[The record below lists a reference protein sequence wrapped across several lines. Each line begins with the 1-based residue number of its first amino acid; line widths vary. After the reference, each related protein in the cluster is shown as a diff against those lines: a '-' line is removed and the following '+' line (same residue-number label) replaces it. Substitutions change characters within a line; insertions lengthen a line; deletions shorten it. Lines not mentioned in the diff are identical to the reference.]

1 MILNVIFEYFKN
13 IFIFSKFFFYFLVQI
28 SGTDET
34 TGQQLITE
42 NEIKRIFA
50 VSKSRGNFAA
60 LLVQQL
66 YARHE
71 RIISNVMGTRGK
83 RQLSPRRMA
92 VVKRLS
98 FNMYPPPNEREE
110 ELIWKKECVKAIDSK
125 NRKVRISIGGGG
137 GGGNS
142 NNNNSNN
149 MLVTPSSSQPSC
161 SATTSPNYSQ
171 YMTGGNLTTSSS
183 TPILQSQSSLNAG
196 SPSLSQ
202 QQQQMRSQITPP
214 HLQHQTSTSSL
225 LNQHMS
231 NTSSSSPTKQLHD
244 YLEKK

>member
-1 MILNVIFEYFKN
+1 M
-13 IFIFSKFFFYFLVQI
+13 QI

-137 GGGNS
+137 GGGSNS
-142 NNNNSNN
+142 GNNNNSSN
-149 MLVTPSSSQPSC
+149 LAATPSSSQPSA

-171 YMTGGNLTTSSS
+171 YMGNMTASS
-183 TPILQSQSSLNAG
+183 TPLIQSHSSLLA
-196 SPSLSQ
+196 SPNQL
-202 QQQQMRSQITPP
+202 RSQMSTPP
-214 HLQHQTSTSSL
+214 HQLQQQTSTSSVSAIL
-225 LNQHMS
+225 TSAINSSNTTGNNNSSTIPTNTANMS
-231 NTSSSSPTKQLHD
+231 NTPSSSPSKQLLD
-244 YLEKK
+244 YIEKK

>member
-1 MILNVIFEYFKN
+1 M
-13 IFIFSKFFFYFLVQI
+13 QI

-137 GGGNS
+137 GSANNNNS
-142 NNNNSNN
+142 NNNNSNSN
-149 MLVTPSSSQPSC
+149 SNNNLAGTPSSSQQSA
-161 SATTSPNYSQ
+161 SATTSPNYAH
-171 YMTGGNLTTSSS
+171 YMGNLTGSS
-183 TPILQSQSSLNAG
+183 TPLIQSHSSLLA
-196 SPSLSQ
+196 SPNQL
-202 QQQQMRSQITPP
+202 RSQMSTPP
-214 HLQHQTSTSSL
+214 HQLQQQTSTSSVSAIVAL
-225 LNQHMS
+225 GS
-231 NTSSSSPTKQLHD
+231 NNSNNSSIIPNTTNMNIAPSSSPTKQLHD
-244 YLEKK
+244 YVEKK

>member
-1 MILNVIFEYFKN
+1 M
-13 IFIFSKFFFYFLVQI
+13 QI

-137 GGGNS
+137 GSSSLNS
-142 NNNNSNN
+142 NLGNIT
-149 MLVTPSSSQPSC
+149 TPTSSQLSA

-171 YMTGGNLTTSSS
+171 YLGNLTSSS
-183 TPILQSQSSLNAG
+183 TPPMQSQSLIS
-196 SPSLSQ
+196 STPSSS
-202 QQQQMRSQITPP
+202 QMRSMVNTSP
-214 HLQHQTSTSSL
+214 HQLQQQTSTSSANSTL
-225 LNQHMS
+225 ITASSLAHM
-231 NTSSSSPTKQLHD
+231 NTSPSSSPTKQLHD